1 MPERTDH
8 RPEGFL
14 PAPGGPDSVFGPDTN
29 AGGMATVCH
38 GPYIERL
45 PVCNLTIGEVRSRFG
60 DRLDIDPES
69 QAVIDGNA
77 VGDDTVV
84 QADQLLTFVRK
95 AGEKG

>member
-1 MPERTDH
+1 MPEKTDH

-14 PAPGGPDSVFGPDTN
+14 PGPGGSGSIFEPDEN

-45 PVCNLTIGEVRSRFG
+45 PVCSLTVREVRGRFG

-69 QAVIDGNA
+69 QAVIDGNE
-77 VGDDTVV
+77 VDDDTVV
-84 QADQLLTFVRK
+84 QAGQLLTFVRK